1 MKYLQFRKRWHMGQ
15 GFNST
20 IRQLIFALPLMM
32 GMIEFVLRV
41 AMHQADK
48 IEFFPVSPV
57 VVGIGLCVALMAIS
71 AAPDAPATGKLLS
84 EIPAN
89 GARVGNHNW
98 EEFVAKLGI
107 WMAVLGVA
115 GWVYLLT
122 ASFSDE
128 VKAIIPYYP
137 LTGALV
143 YYGLGIGLT
152 EWKAR
157 T

>member
-1 MKYLQFRKRWHMGQ
+1 MAYGQ
-15 GFNST
+15 GVNST
-20 IRQLIFALPLMM
+20 TRQPFIALPLLM

-41 AMHQADK
+41 AMHQTDK
-48 IEFFPVSPV
+48 FEFFPVSLV
-57 VVGIGLCVALMAIS
+57 VAGIGLCVALMAIS
-71 AAPDAPATGKLLS
+71 AAPETPATEKLLA
-84 EIPAN
+84 EILAS
-89 GARVGNHNW
+89 GARAGNRNW